1 MAGLLPFIV
10 VGDGVGGSTVCWR
23 TDPPLTA
30 SERQETVK
38 LSEAFATGSPPPPDS
53 TAELA
58 RLLTELRELR
68 ADVERNRA
76 ALAVAQAPAAPAS
89 SDPQQQVE
97 ELARR
102 AMREE
107 GLDVGRAYRLVA
119 REHPEVWAAARQAAT
134 LTDDLRGPTLEVD

>member
-1 MAGLLPFIV
+1 MAGPLGFLV
-10 VGDGVGGSTVCWR
+10 TGDGQVCWR

-30 SERQETVK
+30 GETA
-38 LSEAFATGSPPPPDS
+38 EAIQLTEPPAPDA

-58 RLLTELRELR
+58 RLLGELRQLR
-68 ADVERNRA
+68 AEVERNRA
-76 ALAVAQAPAAPAS
+76 ALERSQVSASPAS
-89 SDPQQQVE
+89 SDPQERVE

-102 AMREE
+102 AMCEQ
-107 GLDVGRAYRLVA
+107 GLDVGDAYRLVA